1 MYSREALLKDDEEDE
16 GKRAPFEPSATTL
29 LFHSCIILER
39 INIIQTGKRIIIFQ
53 VGRGS

>member
-16 GKRAPFEPSATTL
+16 GKRAPFEPSTTTL